1 MLQNFTIFFL
11 LRDAPQKRENVG
23 IFPKSGKFIVGD
35 SCSKGSKQKMRQ
47 LGVKM
52 TMILF
57 NTDRNNDHGEADDDE
72 LSPQSAI

>member
-1 MLQNFTIFFL
+1 
-11 LRDAPQKRENVG
+11 
-23 IFPKSGKFIVGD
+23 
-35 SCSKGSKQKMRQ
+35 MRQ

-57 NTDRNNDHGEADDDE
+57 NTDHGEADDDE

>member
-1 MLQNFTIFFL
+1 
-11 LRDAPQKRENVG
+11 
-23 IFPKSGKFIVGD
+23 
-35 SCSKGSKQKMRQ
+35 MRQ